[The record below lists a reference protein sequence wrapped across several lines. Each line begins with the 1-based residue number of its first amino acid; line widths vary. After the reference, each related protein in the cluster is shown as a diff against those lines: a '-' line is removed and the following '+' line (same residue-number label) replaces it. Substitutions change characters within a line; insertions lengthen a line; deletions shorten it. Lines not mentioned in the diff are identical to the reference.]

1 MILVHAPLTDFDGAL
16 PVVPL
21 RIERR
26 RLAKRIWRGRAE
38 DGLEFGCQ
46 LERPLR
52 HGAVIYQI
60 PVARYVI
67 EQAPEPVLAVDLDGM
82 AASAAAAI
90 GWAVGNLHLEC
101 STEPG
106 CLFTADEPAAR
117 QLFERIQI
125 PYTPVTA
132 VFRAG
137 RFSRGAAAPQ
147 PAHEL
152 GPSHRH

>member
-1 MILVHAPLTDFDGAL
+1 MILVHASLAEFDAAL

-46 LERPLR
+46 LERPLK
-52 HGAVIYQI
+52 HGEVIHQT
-60 PVARYVI
+60 PTARYVI
-67 EQAPEPVLAVDLDGM
+67 DQTPEAVLAVDLEAM
-82 AASAAAAI
+82 APSAAAAI

-106 CLFTADEPAAR
+106 RLLTADEPAAR
-117 QLFERIQI
+117 QLFERIHI
-125 PYTPVTA
+125 TYTPVTA